1 MIAIASDHGGYALK
15 EKVKA
20 FLEKKGLEYKDF
32 GCYDTSSCDYPDFAK
47 PAAKAVAEGECEKG
61 ILICTTGIGVSICAN
76 KVPGI
81 RCALCSDTVSAR
93 LTREHNNANCLA
105 LGAKNV
111 TFELAKKITDTWLQT
126 AFSGGRHLR
135 RVEKIKKIEEKENE

>member
-1 MIAIASDHGGYALK
+1 M
-15 EKVKA
+15 
-20 FLEKKGLEYKDF
+20 
-32 GCYDTSSCDYPDFAK
+32 
-47 PAAKAVAEGECEKG
+47 
-61 ILICTTGIGVSICAN
+61 IGVSIVAN
-76 KVPGI
+76 KVKGV
-81 RCALCSDTVSAR
+81 RCSLVTNVSDAR